1 MMILEQIFQ
10 KHYGTII
17 YYDNLGI
24 YHEEKVPSERGN
36 YGKYYE
42 ELYETLINGVPQLVS
57 EEQTIEQMNIIAEAE
72 KKLNK

>member
-10 KHYGTII
+10 KHYRTII

-24 YHEEKVPSERGN
+24 YHKEKVPSERGN

-42 ELYETLINGVPQLVS
+42 ELYETLINVVPQLVS

>member
-42 ELYETLINGVPQLVS
+42 ELYETLINGVPQLV
-57 EEQTIEQMNIIAEAE
+57 A
-72 KKLNK
+72 